1 MSFINQALRGAPQD
15 YTVELLSKFQDVTKE
30 DVLRALK
37 EFFLPLFDPS
47 SSIAIVVTA
56 PSKSEEIGA
65 GLQTLGFEVS
75 QRELAVEP
83 EELEGSVT
91 ELETDSES
99 DSDAS
104 YK

>member
-1 MSFINQALRGAPQD
+1 
-15 YTVELLSKFQDVTKE
+15 VELLSKFQDVTKE
-30 DVLRALK
+30 DILRALK
-37 EFFLPLFDPS
+37 DFFLPLFDPS
-47 SSIAIVVTA
+47 SSIAIVVAA

-83 EELEGSVT
+83 EELEDSVS
-91 ELETDSES
+91 ESETGSES
-99 DSDAS
+99 DSDSS